1 MIRLIVSAVDD
12 ETELYGLTAS
22 DLQSD
27 LQIGDT
33 SISGILSYIPSY
45 PNYSSV
51 LEEQSGYYLALSFSA
66 NPGATITTELVP
78 GAGKSKP
85 VTDGF
90 CVYRIMDKDNQ
101 AIRVSVTKKGCSSV
115 TKDYSLNQLILGD
128 WLRDSEKEKILDSE
142 SERIQA
148 DGLGRT
154 D

>member
-51 LEEQSGYYLALSFSA
+51 LEEQSGYYLALSFRA
-66 NPGATITTELVP
+66 NPGAIITTELVP
-78 GAGKSKP
+78 GTGKSKP

-90 CVYRIMDKDNQ
+90 CVYRITDKDNQ